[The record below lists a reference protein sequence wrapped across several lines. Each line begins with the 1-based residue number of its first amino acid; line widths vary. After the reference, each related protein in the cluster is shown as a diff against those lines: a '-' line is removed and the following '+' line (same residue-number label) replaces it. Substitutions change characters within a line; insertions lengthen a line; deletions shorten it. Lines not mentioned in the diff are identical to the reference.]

1 MSPISHPPRVRLNSE
16 NSLASPCYL
25 SFVVLLL
32 KVRRI
37 SLTPH
42 FSVCQSAQQLSI
54 VYHVTVSKRR
64 QQRWKSHLTSSSFF
78 LVMLGPPPSCDRS
91 TICGLPPRFTLPDT
105 LTDIKLSKVLPPCWD
120 SPLKVLMTP
129 FIWGVTSF
137 EELSTPP
144 RPLWHFLH
152 FIVIALPLVRFLRD
166 LSSLERRR
174 TAELLLQV
182 SAFGWK
188 IVPGKHLLTQV
199 LTCRWIRR
207 MLWISVLKLVKF
219 AASSWDL
226 GFDSLI
232 DP

>member
-1 MSPISHPPRVRLNSE
+1 MSVNQHSSCLLCITSPFPNAVSKDEKATWPLPLSSLWCSDPPVLWSFYHLWFAPTFHAPRHSHRHQTLKSPP
-16 NSLASPCYL
+16 P
-25 SFVVLLL
+25 LLGL
-32 KVRRI
+32 P
-37 SLTPH
+37 S
-42 FSVCQSAQQLSI
+42 QSANDPVYLRSYQL
-54 VYHVTVSKRR
+54 R
-64 QQRWKSHLTSSSFF
+64 
-78 LVMLGPPPSCDRS
+78 
-91 TICGLPPRFTLPDT
+91 
-105 LTDIKLSKVLPPCWD
+105 
-120 SPLKVLMTP
+120 
-129 FIWGVTSF
+129 GVINS
-137 EELSTPP
+137 P

-199 LTCRWIRR
+199 LTCRWIRC